1 MAQQTGRQYDDDLTV
16 GAGDYNESFSAAGY
30 VDLFEPL
37 SDEDSPIAKLKTI
50 VLSIDWE
57 ITDDILHQLHDE
69 LQDLKDVWAGNKIN
83 LVYIQALEKVGQYIS
98 SEKARSH
105 PNAIKLLLTF
115 YSNLERIVS
124 SASMSEEEKKQLLLQ
139 DIKKFEQFKIQIAP
153 ASKEKNK
160 VAESSVTART
170 QAVVPAVDI
179 SLPSSQE
186 QRNVLT
192 NLKAIVLSID
202 WEISDNELV
211 RLSEEVSKLE
221 KFFSE
226 NRAKLIFLQG
236 IGALGNYIRST
247 KSNAHPD
254 AFKLLHSFYK
264 GLERTYIE
272 VLSGDQEKEILLAEV
287 KKFNAF
293 KSIIATVASEVV
305 VPVDDSA
312 SLAGEKDGDD
322 GEEEGGFVGPAFAD
336 MPVGVRGFR
345 EDAEAFKSDVDKS
358 VASFLGEEEAVAD
371 QGVAA
376 EGPEVSSRLDALFG
390 NIEEPKLTG
399 DEVSADLALS
409 GVEVETEADDDSD
422 EQALPFQGGALAPAL
437 AETSGQSL
445 YAEEAFSEES
455 PLASSFADT
464 PVVSGVEV
472 ETEADEQKLPFY
484 GGALA
489 ETSGQSLSAEEV
501 SSEKSPFASF
511 IADTPAVPGVDVET
525 EADDESGEA
534 SLPREHGGVA
544 PALAFSDETYGFR
557 ETEFVAD
564 PDEEELD
571 LEDRLDS
578 FFGAEIKEA
587 SQGGPFHV
595 LDDVHEEV
603 SAVETSP
610 EPGDIA
616 EEQKISIAEPL
627 AAIEE
632 VEPTIA
638 DVEDQLDSFFGA
650 EIEEAPQGSAFHVPD
665 DVHEKV
671 SAVEVSPEPGGLVEE
686 QKISIEPTSAIEEVE
701 PTLAD
706 VLFERESAG
715 ISAEAKSEKLAVVFE
730 PVGDDVAVD
739 EFPVELGG
747 VDAIDDEHILEQD
760 SLARLQECVAS
771 ILSKKYEAAFPA
783 FFIEIDRLRQGW
795 QAQYVKST
803 FLQLLLTVGK
813 YVDTYRMA
821 ADAEALTLL
830 QSLSDKLEQVC
841 QSKMGRDAGRE
852 QTLFEE
858 TGTVLLWQQ
867 RLIAALM
874 ARHEGEDASFE
885 VVDDLTDLFSEK

>member
-16 GAGDYNESFSAAGY
+16 GAGEYNESFSTGY

-37 SDEDSPIAKLKTI
+37 SDDDSPIAKLKTI

-98 SEKARSH
+98 VEKARSH

-139 DIKKFEQFKIQIAP
+139 DIKRFEQFKIQIAP

-160 VAESSVTART
+160 VAESPVAARA
-170 QAVVPAVDI
+170 QVVAPAVDI

-186 QRNVLT
+186 QKNVLT

-202 WEISDNELV
+202 WEISDDELV
-211 RLSEEVSKLE
+211 RLSKEVSKLE

-272 VLSGDQEKEILLAEV
+272 ILSGEQEKEILLAEV

-293 KSIIATVASEVV
+293 KSVIATVASEVV
-305 VPVDDSA
+305 VPVDDSV
-312 SLAGEKDGDD
+312 SLAGKKEEEEE
-322 GEEEGGFVGPAFAD
+322 EEEGGFVGPAFAD
-336 MPVGVRGFR
+336 MPEGVRGFR
-345 EDAEAFKSDVDKS
+345 EDAEAVKSDVDKS

-371 QGVAA
+371 QSVAA

-390 NIEEPKLTG
+390 NIEEPELTG

-422 EQALPFQGGALAPAL
+422 EQALPFHGGALAPALAETSGQSLYAEEVFSEKSPLTSSFADIPVVPGLEVETTEVDDDSEEQALPFQGGALAPAL

-445 YAEEAFSEES
+445 YAEEVSSEEL
-455 PLASSFADT
+455 PFTSSFAET
-464 PVVSGVEV
+464 PV
-472 ETEADEQKLPFY
+472 
-484 GGALA
+484 
-489 ETSGQSLSAEEV
+489 
-501 SSEKSPFASF
+501 
-511 IADTPAVPGVDVET
+511 VPGVDVET
-525 EADDESGEA
+525 EADDESDEA
-534 SLPREHGGVA
+534 SLPREQGIVA
-544 PALAFSDETYGFR
+544 PALAFSDETSGFR
-557 ETEFVAD
+557 ETEFVAG

-578 FFGAEIKEA
+578 FFGAEIEEA
-587 SQGGPFHV
+587 SKGVAFHV
-595 LDDVHEEV
+595 PDDVHEEV
-603 SAVETSP
+603 PAVEISP
-610 EPGDIA
+610 EENRLNKSKEIKPGGLA
-616 EEQKISIAEPL
+616 EEPKVSIAEPL

-638 DVEDQLDSFFGA
+638 DVMFEE
-650 EIEEAPQGSAFHVPD
+650 EI
-665 DVHEKV
+665 
-671 SAVEVSPEPGGLVEE
+671 
-686 QKISIEPTSAIEEVE
+686 
-701 PTLAD
+701 
-706 VLFERESAG
+706 AG
-715 ISAEAKSEKLAVVFE
+715 FSAEAKSERLAVVFE

-739 EFPVELGG
+739 ELPAELGG
-747 VDAIDDEHILEQD
+747 VGAIDDERIREQD

-771 ILSKKYEAAFPA
+771 ILSKQYEAAFPA

-795 QAQYVKST
+795 QAQYAKNT

-813 YVDTYRMA
+813 YIDTYRTA
-821 ADAEALTLL
+821 ADAEAVTLL
-830 QSLSDKLEQVC
+830 RSLCDKLEQVC
-841 QSKMGRDAGRE
+841 QSKIGIDVGRE
-852 QTLFEE
+852 QILFEE

-874 ARHEGEDASFE
+874 VRHEGEAASFE

>member
-1 MAQQTGRQYDDDLTV
+1 VAQQTGRQYDDDLTV
-16 GAGDYNESFSAAGY
+16 GAGDYNESFSAGY

-98 SEKARSH
+98 AEKARSH

-139 DIKKFEQFKIQIAP
+139 DIKRFEQFKIQIAP

-160 VAESSVTART
+160 VAESPVAARA
-170 QAVVPAVDI
+170 QVVVPAVNI

-264 GLERTYIE
+264 GLERTYVE
-272 VLSGDQEKEILLAEV
+272 VMSGDQEKEILLAEV

-293 KSIIATVASEVV
+293 KSVIATVASEVV

-322 GEEEGGFVGPAFAD
+322 GEEEEEEEEEGGFVGPAFAD

-345 EDAEAFKSDVDKS
+345 EDVEAVKSDVDKS
-358 VASFLGEEEAVAD
+358 VANFLGEEEAVAD
-371 QGVAA
+371 QSVAA

-445 YAEEAFSEES
+445 YAEEVFSEES

-464 PVVSGVEV
+464 PV
-472 ETEADEQKLPFY
+472 
-484 GGALA
+484 
-489 ETSGQSLSAEEV
+489 
-501 SSEKSPFASF
+501 
-511 IADTPAVPGVDVET
+511 VPGVDVET

-534 SLPREHGGVA
+534 SLPREQGGVA

-557 ETEFVAD
+557 ETELVAD

-587 SQGGPFHV
+587 SQGSPFHV
-595 LDDVHEEV
+595 PDDVHEEV

-610 EPGDIA
+610 EPAGLA
-616 EEQKISIAEPL
+616 EEQKMSIAEPL

-650 EIEEAPQGSAFHVPD
+650 EIEEATQGSAFHVPD

-671 SAVEVSPEPGGLVEE
+671 SAVAVSPELDGLVEE
-686 QKISIEPTSAIEEVE
+686 QKISIAEASPAFEEVE
-701 PTLAD
+701 TTLAD
-706 VLFERESAG
+706 VLFEAESAG
-715 ISAEAKSEKLAVVFE
+715 FSAEARSERLAVVFE
-730 PVGDDVAVD
+730 PVGDNVAVD
-739 EFPVELGG
+739 ELPVELGG
-747 VDAIDDEHILEQD
+747 VGAIDDEHILEQD

-795 QAQYVKST
+795 QAQYAKST

-830 QSLSDKLEQVC
+830 QSLCDKLEQVC
-841 QSKMGRDAGRE
+841 QSKMGRDPGRE
-852 QTLFEE
+852 QILFEE

-885 VVDDLTDLFSEK
+885 VVDDLTNLFTEK

>member
-16 GAGDYNESFSAAGY
+16 GAGDYNESFSAGY

-57 ITDDILHQLHDE
+57 ITDDIFHQLHDE

-98 SEKARSH
+98 AEKARSH

-139 DIKKFEQFKIQIAP
+139 DIKRFEQFKIQIAP

-160 VAESSVTART
+160 VAESPVAARA
-170 QAVVPAVDI
+170 QVVVPAVAI

-254 AFKLLHSFYK
+254 AFKLLYSFYK

-293 KSIIATVASEVV
+293 KSVIATVASEVV

-322 GEEEGGFVGPAFAD
+322 EEEAGGFVGPAFAD

-345 EDAEAFKSDVDKS
+345 EDAAGKSDIDKS

-371 QGVAA
+371 QSVAA

-464 PVVSGVEV
+464 PVVPGVEV
-472 ETEADEQKLPFY
+472 ETEADEQELPFY

-501 SSEKSPFASF
+501 SSEKSPLASF

-587 SQGGPFHV
+587 SQGSAFHV
-595 LDDVHEEV
+595 PDDVHEKV

-610 EPGDIA
+610 EPGDLA

-632 VEPTIA
+632 VEPAIA

-650 EIEEAPQGSAFHVPD
+650 EIEEASQESAFHVPD
-665 DVHEKV
+665 DVHEKASV
-671 SAVEVSPEPGGLVEE
+671 VELSPEPGGLVEE
-686 QKISIEPTSAIEEVE
+686 QKISIEPTPAIEEVE

-715 ISAEAKSEKLAVVFE
+715 ISAEARSEKLAVVFE
-730 PVGDDVAVD
+730 PVGDDEAVD

-747 VDAIDDEHILEQD
+747 VGAIDDEHILEQD

-830 QSLSDKLEQVC
+830 QSLCDKLEQVC

-852 QTLFEE
+852 QILFEE
-858 TGTVLLWQQ
+858 TCTVLLWQQ

>member
-16 GAGDYNESFSAAGY
+16 GAGEYNESFSEGH

-57 ITDDILHQLHDE
+57 ITNDILQQLHDE

-98 SEKARSH
+98 AEKARSH

-139 DIKKFEQFKIQIAP
+139 DIKRFEQFKIQIAP

-160 VAESSVTART
+160 VAESQVAARA
-170 QAVVPAVDI
+170 QVVAPAVDI
-179 SLPSSQE
+179 SLSSSQK
-186 QRNVLT
+186 QKNVLT

-202 WEISDNELV
+202 WEISDIELV
-211 RLSEEVSKLE
+211 RLNEEVSKLE

-264 GLERTYIE
+264 GLERTYLE
-272 VLSGDQEKEILLAEV
+272 VLSGDKEKEILLAEV

-293 KSIIATVASEVV
+293 KSVIATVASEVV
-305 VPVDDSA
+305 VPVDSA
-312 SLAGEKDGDD
+312 SLAGKK
-322 GEEEGGFVGPAFAD
+322 EEEKESGFVGPAFAD
-336 MPVGVRGFR
+336 MPEGVRGFR
-345 EDAEAFKSDVDKS
+345 EDAEAVKSDVYKR
-358 VASFLGEEEAVAD
+358 VASFLGEEEAVDD
-371 QGVAA
+371 QSVDA
-376 EGPEVSSRLDALFG
+376 EGPEISSRLDALFG
-390 NIEEPKLTG
+390 NMEEPELTG

-445 YAEEAFSEES
+445 YAVEVSSEES
-455 PLASSFADT
+455 SNTSSFADT
-464 PVVSGVEV
+464 PV
-472 ETEADEQKLPFY
+472 
-484 GGALA
+484 
-489 ETSGQSLSAEEV
+489 
-501 SSEKSPFASF
+501 
-511 IADTPAVPGVDVET
+511 VPGVDVET
-525 EADDESGEA
+525 EADDESDEA
-534 SLPREHGGVA
+534 SLPREQGGVA
-544 PALAFSDETYGFR
+544 PALAFSDETSGFR
-557 ETEFVAD
+557 ETEFFAG

-587 SQGGPFHV
+587 SQGSPFHV
-595 LDDVHEEV
+595 PDDVHEEV
-603 SAVETSP
+603 SVVETSP
-610 EPGDIA
+610 EPVGLA

-632 VEPTIA
+632 VEPMIA
-638 DVEDQLDSFFGA
+638 DVEDQLDSFFDA
-650 EIEEAPQGSAFHVPD
+650 EIEEASQGSVFHVSD
-665 DVHEKV
+665 DVHEEV
-671 SAVEVSPEPGGLVEE
+671 SAVEVSPEPGGLAGE
-686 QKISIEPTSAIEEVE
+686 QKISIAEPSAAIEEVE

-706 VLFERESAG
+706 VIFEGENAEL
-715 ISAEAKSEKLAVVFE
+715 SAEARSERLAVVFE

-739 EFPVELGG
+739 ELPGELGG
-747 VDAIDDEHILEQD
+747 VGEIDNEHMLEQD
-760 SLARLQECVAS
+760 SLAWLQECVAS
-771 ILSKKYEAAFPA
+771 ILSKKYEDAFPA

-795 QAQYVKST
+795 QAQYAKNT
-803 FLQLLLTVGK
+803 LLQLLLTVGK
-813 YVDTYRMA
+813 YIDTYRMV

-830 QSLSDKLEQVC
+830 QSLCDKLEQVC
-841 QSKMGRDAGRE
+841 QRKMGRDAGRE
-852 QTLFEE
+852 QILFEE

-874 ARHEGEDASFE
+874 ARHEGADASFE

>member
-1 MAQQTGRQYDDDLTV
+1 VAQQTGRQYDDDLTV
-16 GAGDYNESFSAAGY
+16 GAGEYNESFSEGY

-98 SEKARSH
+98 AEKARSH

-139 DIKKFEQFKIQIAP
+139 DIKRFEQFKIQIAP
-153 ASKEKNK
+153 ASKVKNK
-160 VAESSVTART
+160 VAESPVAARA
-170 QAVVPAVDI
+170 QVVAPAVAI
-179 SLPSSQE
+179 SLSSSQE
-186 QRNVLT
+186 QKNVLT

-221 KFFSE
+221 KVFSE

-264 GLERTYIE
+264 GLERTYNE
-272 VLSGDQEKEILLAEV
+272 VLSGDKEKEILLAEV

-293 KSIIATVASEVV
+293 KSVIATVASEVV
-305 VPVDDSA
+305 VPVDDSV
-312 SLAGEKDGDD
+312 SLAGKEEE
-322 GEEEGGFVGPAFAD
+322 EEEGSFVGPAFAD
-336 MPVGVRGFR
+336 MPEGVRGFR
-345 EDAEAFKSDVDKS
+345 EDAEAVKSDVDKS

-371 QGVAA
+371 QSVAA

-390 NIEEPKLTG
+390 NIEEPELTG

-422 EQALPFQGGALAPAL
+422 EQALPFHGGALAPAL

-445 YAEEAFSEES
+445 YAEEVFSEKS
-455 PLASSFADT
+455 PLASSFADI
-464 PVVSGVEV
+464 PVVPGLEV
-472 ETEADEQKLPFY
+472 ETEADDDSEEQALPFQ

-489 ETSGQSLSAEEV
+489 PALVETSGQSLYAEEV
-501 SSEKSPFASF
+501 SSEELPFTSSF
-511 IADTPAVPGVDVET
+511 AETPVVPGVDVET
-525 EADDESGEA
+525 EADDESDEA
-534 SLPREHGGVA
+534 SLPREQGIVA
-544 PALAFSDETYGFR
+544 PALAFSDETSGFR
-557 ETEFVAD
+557 ETEFVAG

-578 FFGAEIKEA
+578 FFGAEIEEA
-587 SQGGPFHV
+587 S
-595 LDDVHEEV
+595 
-603 SAVETSP
+603 
-610 EPGDIA
+610 
-616 EEQKISIAEPL
+616 
-627 AAIEE
+627 
-632 VEPTIA
+632 
-638 DVEDQLDSFFGA
+638 
-650 EIEEAPQGSAFHVPD
+650 QGSAFHVPD
-665 DVHEKV
+665 DVHEEV
-671 SAVEVSPEPGGLVEE
+671 SAVEVSPEVDREIKPGGLAEE
-686 QKISIEPTSAIEEVE
+686 QKISIAELSPAIEEVE
-701 PTLAD
+701 PTHAD
-706 VLFERESAG
+706 VIFEGESAG
-715 ISAEAKSEKLAVVFE
+715 FSAEARSEKLAVVFE

-739 EFPVELGG
+739 ELPVELGG
-747 VDAIDDEHILEQD
+747 VGAIDDERTLEQE

-795 QAQYVKST
+795 QAQYAKNT

-813 YVDTYRMA
+813 YIDTYRTA
-821 ADAEALTLL
+821 ADAEAVTLL
-830 QSLSDKLEQVC
+830 QSLCDKLEQVC
-841 QSKMGRDAGRE
+841 QGKMGRDVGRE
-852 QTLFEE
+852 QILFEE
-858 TGTVLLWQQ
+858 TGTVLRWQQ

-874 ARHEGEDASFE
+874 ARYEGEDASFE
-885 VVDDLTDLFSEK
+885 VVDDLTDIFSEK

>member
-16 GAGDYNESFSAAGY
+16 GAGDYNESFSAGY

-57 ITDDILHQLHDE
+57 ITDDIFHQLHDE

-98 SEKARSH
+98 AEKARSH

-139 DIKKFEQFKIQIAP
+139 DIKRFEQFKIQIAP

-160 VAESSVTART
+160 VAESPVAARA
-170 QAVVPAVDI
+170 QVVVPAVAI

-254 AFKLLHSFYK
+254 AFKLLYSFYK

-293 KSIIATVASEVV
+293 KSVIATVASEVV

-322 GEEEGGFVGPAFAD
+322 EEEAGGFVGPAFAD

-345 EDAEAFKSDVDKS
+345 EDAAGKSDIDKS

-371 QGVAA
+371 QSVAA

-464 PVVSGVEV
+464 PVVPGVEV
-472 ETEADEQKLPFY
+472 ETEADEQELPFY

-501 SSEKSPFASF
+501 SSEKSPLASF

-587 SQGGPFHV
+587 SQG
-595 LDDVHEEV
+595 
-603 SAVETSP
+603 
-610 EPGDIA
+610 
-616 EEQKISIAEPL
+616 
-627 AAIEE
+627 
-632 VEPTIA
+632 
-638 DVEDQLDSFFGA
+638 
-650 EIEEAPQGSAFHVPD
+650 SAFHVPD
-665 DVHEKV
+665 DVHEKASV
-671 SAVEVSPEPGGLVEE
+671 VELSPEPGGLVEE
-686 QKISIEPTSAIEEVE
+686 QKISIEPTPAIEEVE

-715 ISAEAKSEKLAVVFE
+715 ISAEARSEKLAVVFE
-730 PVGDDVAVD
+730 PVGDDEAVD

-747 VDAIDDEHILEQD
+747 VGAIDDEHILEQD

-830 QSLSDKLEQVC
+830 QSLCDKLEQVC

-852 QTLFEE
+852 QILFEE
-858 TGTVLLWQQ
+858 TCTVLLWQQ